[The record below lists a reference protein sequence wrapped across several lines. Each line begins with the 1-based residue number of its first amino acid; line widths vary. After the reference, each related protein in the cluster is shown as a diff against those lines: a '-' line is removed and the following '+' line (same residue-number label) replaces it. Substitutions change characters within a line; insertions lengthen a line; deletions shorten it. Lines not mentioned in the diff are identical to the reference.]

1 MSDAST
7 LLLAFIGSGA
17 ATGLVSL
24 LGDKIKRKWKKED
37 AGEDYAARID
47 KIEKKL
53 DVLADNQEKM
63 KKSQKVTTRE
73 RIRYLGLCYIGAKKI
88 TLDDRETLEEMHE
101 AYEELG
107 GNGALDTVMAEVDKL
122 PVVDSWTSKSTA
134 KAE

>member
-1 MSDAST
+1 MSDAAIT
-7 LLLAFIGSGA
+7 LAVAFIGSGA
-17 ATGLVSL
+17 SAGLVAL
-24 LGDKIKRKWKKED
+24 LTEKVKRKWKKED

-73 RIRYLGLCYIGAKKI
+73 RIRYLGMCYIGAKKI
-88 TLDDRETLEEMHE
+88 TLDDKETLEEMHD

-107 GNGALDTVMAEVDKL
+107 GNGALDTVMAEVNKL
-122 PVVDSWTSKSTA
+122 PVVENWTDKTTKS
-134 KAE
+134 